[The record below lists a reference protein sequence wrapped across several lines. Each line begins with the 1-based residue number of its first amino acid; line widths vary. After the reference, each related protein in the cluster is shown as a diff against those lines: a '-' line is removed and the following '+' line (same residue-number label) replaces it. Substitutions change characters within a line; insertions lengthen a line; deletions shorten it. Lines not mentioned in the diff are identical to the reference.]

1 MTLKEEY
8 DFLCDRI
15 EDLKRQIKNAKE
27 KDVSPMTI
35 QMKYMK
41 NYQSILK
48 YRIEKLIDLDESQ
61 TKVRRKR
68 GELDDSTMGVQHRMG
83 KPLQKLYT

>member
-15 EDLKRQIKNAKE
+15 EDLKKQIKNAKE
-27 KDVSPMTI
+27 IDVSPMTI

-48 YRIEKLIDLDESQ
+48 YRIEKQIDLDES
-61 TKVRRKR
+61 
-68 GELDDSTMGVQHRMG
+68 
-83 KPLQKLYT
+83 

>member
-15 EDLKRQIKNAKE
+15 EDLKRQIKNAKD
-27 KDVSPMTI
+27 KDVSPMTT

-48 YRIEKLIDLDESQ
+48 YRIEKQIDLDES
-61 TKVRRKR
+61 
-68 GELDDSTMGVQHRMG
+68 
-83 KPLQKLYT
+83 

>member
-15 EDLKRQIKNAKE
+15 EDLKKQIKEAKE

-48 YRIEKLIDLDESQ
+48 YRIEKLIDLDES
-61 TKVRRKR
+61 
-68 GELDDSTMGVQHRMG
+68 
-83 KPLQKLYT
+83 

>member
-35 QMKYMK
+35 QIKYMK

-48 YRIEKLIDLDESQ
+48 YRIEKLIDLDES
-61 TKVRRKR
+61 
-68 GELDDSTMGVQHRMG
+68 
-83 KPLQKLYT
+83 

>member
-15 EDLKRQIKNAKE
+15 DDLKNQIKNAKE
-27 KDVSPMTI
+27 ADISPMTI

-48 YRIEKLIDLDESQ
+48 YRIEKLIDLDES
-61 TKVRRKR
+61 
-68 GELDDSTMGVQHRMG
+68 
-83 KPLQKLYT
+83 

>member
-15 EDLKRQIKNAKE
+15 EDLKKQIKNAKDG
-27 KDVSPMTI
+27 DVSPMTI
-35 QMKYMK
+35 QIKYMK

-48 YRIEKLIDLDESQ
+48 YRIEKSDKIGQIQ
-61 TKVRRKR
+61 TKTR
-68 GELDDSTMGVQHRMG
+68 
-83 KPLQKLYT
+83 QKLDKKEV

>member
-1 MTLKEEY
+1 MGLKEEY

-15 EDLKRQIKNAKE
+15 EDLKKQIKNAKD

-35 QMKYMK
+35 QLKYMK

-48 YRIEKLIDLDESQ
+48 YRIEKSDKI
-61 TKVRRKR
+61 
-68 GELDDSTMGVQHRMG
+68 G
-83 KPLQKLYT
+83 

>member
-48 YRIEKLIDLDESQ
+48 YRIEKLIDLDENQ
-61 TKVRRKR
+61 TKVRQKKR
-68 GELDDSTMGVQHRMG
+68 
-83 KPLQKLYT
+83 

>member
-1 MTLKEEY
+1 MTIKEEY

-15 EDLKRQIKNAKE
+15 EDLKKQIKEAKQ

-35 QMKYMK
+35 QLKYMK

-48 YRIEKLIDLDESQ
+48 YRIEKSDKI
-61 TKVRRKR
+61 
-68 GELDDSTMGVQHRMG
+68 G
-83 KPLQKLYT
+83 

>member
-15 EDLKRQIKNAKE
+15 EDLKKQIKNAKDG
-27 KDVSPMTI
+27 DVSPMTI
-35 QMKYMK
+35 QLKYMK

-48 YRIEKLIDLDESQ
+48 YRIEKLIDLD
-61 TKVRRKR
+61 RK
-68 GELDDSTMGVQHRMG
+68 EA
-83 KPLQKLYT
+83 

>member
-15 EDLKRQIKNAKE
+15 EDLKKQIKNAK
-27 KDVSPMTI
+27 DGGVSPMTI
-35 QMKYMK
+35 QIKYMK

-48 YRIEKLIDLDESQ
+48 YRIEKSDKI
-61 TKVRRKR
+61 
-68 GELDDSTMGVQHRMG
+68 G
-83 KPLQKLYT
+83 

>member
-15 EDLKRQIKNAKE
+15 DDLKRQIKNAKE

-48 YRIEKLIDLDESQ
+48 YRIEKLIDLDES
-61 TKVRRKR
+61 
-68 GELDDSTMGVQHRMG
+68 
-83 KPLQKLYT
+83 

>member
-15 EDLKRQIKNAKE
+15 EDLKKQIKNAKE

-48 YRIEKLIDLDESQ
+48 YRIEKLIDLDEN
-61 TKVRRKR
+61 
-68 GELDDSTMGVQHRMG
+68 
-83 KPLQKLYT
+83 

>member
-8 DFLCDRI
+8 AFLCDRI
-15 EDLKRQIKNAKE
+15 EDLKKQIKNAKD

-35 QMKYMK
+35 QLKYMK

-48 YRIEKLIDLDESQ
+48 YRIEKQIDLDES
-61 TKVRRKR
+61 
-68 GELDDSTMGVQHRMG
+68 
-83 KPLQKLYT
+83 

>member
-15 EDLKRQIKNAKE
+15 EDLKRQIKNAK
-27 KDVSPMTI
+27 DADISPMTI

-48 YRIEKLIDLDESQ
+48 YRIEKIDKSN
-61 TKVRRKR
+61 
-68 GELDDSTMGVQHRMG
+68 
-83 KPLQKLYT
+83 

>member
-8 DFLCDRI
+8 AFLCDRI
-15 EDLKRQIKNAKE
+15 EDLKNQIKEAK
-27 KDVSPMTI
+27 DADISPMTI

-48 YRIEKLIDLDESQ
+48 YRIEKLIDLDE
-61 TKVRRKR
+61 R
-68 GELDDSTMGVQHRMG
+68 
-83 KPLQKLYT
+83 

>member
-8 DFLCDRI
+8 NFLCDRI
-15 EDLKRQIKNAKE
+15 DDLKRQIKNAKD

-35 QMKYMK
+35 QLKYMK

-48 YRIEKLIDLDESQ
+48 YRIEKQIDLDENL
-61 TKVRRKR
+61 TKTRRKK
-68 GELDDSTMGVQHRMG
+68 EV
-83 KPLQKLYT
+83 

>member
-8 DFLCDRI
+8 DFLCERI
-15 EDLKRQIKNAKE
+15 EDLKKQIKEAKE
-27 KDVSPMTI
+27 MDISPMTI

-48 YRIEKLIDLDESQ
+48 YRIEKLIDLDES
-61 TKVRRKR
+61 
-68 GELDDSTMGVQHRMG
+68 
-83 KPLQKLYT
+83 

>member
-15 EDLKRQIKNAKE
+15 EDLKKQIKNAK
-27 KDVSPMTI
+27 DADIGPMTI
-35 QMKYMK
+35 QLKYMK

-48 YRIEKLIDLDESQ
+48 YRIEKQIDLDES
-61 TKVRRKR
+61 
-68 GELDDSTMGVQHRMG
+68 
-83 KPLQKLYT
+83 

>member
-15 EDLKRQIKNAKE
+15 EDLKKQIKEAKD

-35 QMKYMK
+35 QLKYMK

-48 YRIEKLIDLDESQ
+48 YRIEKQIDLDES
-61 TKVRRKR
+61 
-68 GELDDSTMGVQHRMG
+68 
-83 KPLQKLYT
+83 

>member
-15 EDLKRQIKNAKE
+15 EDLKKQIKEAK
-27 KDVSPMTI
+27 DADISPMTI

-48 YRIEKLIDLDESQ
+48 YRIEKQIDLDE
-61 TKVRRKR
+61 R
-68 GELDDSTMGVQHRMG
+68 
-83 KPLQKLYT
+83 

>member
-15 EDLKRQIKNAKE
+15 DDLKRQIKSAKE

-48 YRIEKLIDLDESQ
+48 YRIEKLIDLDEN
-61 TKVRRKR
+61 
-68 GELDDSTMGVQHRMG
+68 
-83 KPLQKLYT
+83 

>member
-15 EDLKRQIKNAKE
+15 EDLKKQIKEAKE
-27 KDVSPMTI
+27 KDISPMTI

-48 YRIEKLIDLDESQ
+48 YRIEKQIDLDES
-61 TKVRRKR
+61 
-68 GELDDSTMGVQHRMG
+68 
-83 KPLQKLYT
+83 

>member
-8 DFLCDRI
+8 AFLCDRI

-27 KDVSPMTI
+27 ADISPMTI
-35 QMKYMK
+35 QLKYMK

-48 YRIEKLIDLDESQ
+48 YRIEKQIDLDEN
-61 TKVRRKR
+61 
-68 GELDDSTMGVQHRMG
+68 
-83 KPLQKLYT
+83 

>member
-15 EDLKRQIKNAKE
+15 EDLKNKIKEAKD

-48 YRIEKLIDLDESQ
+48 YRIEKSDKI
-61 TKVRRKR
+61 
-68 GELDDSTMGVQHRMG
+68 G
-83 KPLQKLYT
+83 

>member
-8 DFLCDRI
+8 NFLCDRI
-15 EDLKRQIKNAKE
+15 EDLKHQIKNAK
-27 KDVSPMTI
+27 DADISPMTI

-48 YRIEKLIDLDESQ
+48 YRIEKIIDLD
-61 TKVRRKR
+61 RK
-68 GELDDSTMGVQHRMG
+68 EA
-83 KPLQKLYT
+83 

>member
-15 EDLKRQIKNAKE
+15 EDLKRQIKNAK
-27 KDVSPMTI
+27 DADISPMTI

-48 YRIEKLIDLDESQ
+48 YRREKQIDLDERQ
-61 TKVRRKR
+61 TKVRQKKR
-68 GELDDSTMGVQHRMG
+68 
-83 KPLQKLYT
+83 

>member
-27 KDVSPMTI
+27 RDISPMTI

-68 GELDDSTMGVQHRMG
+68 GELDDSTMGFQHRMG

>member
-48 YRIEKLIDLDESQ
+48 YRIEKSVKI
-61 TKVRRKR
+61 
-68 GELDDSTMGVQHRMG
+68 G
-83 KPLQKLYT
+83 

>member
-15 EDLKRQIKNAKE
+15 EDLKKQIKNAKD

-35 QMKYMK
+35 QLKYMK

-48 YRIEKLIDLDESQ
+48 YRIEKQIDLDESQ
-61 TKVRRKR
+61 TKAR
-68 GELDDSTMGVQHRMG
+68 
-83 KPLQKLYT
+83 QKKEV